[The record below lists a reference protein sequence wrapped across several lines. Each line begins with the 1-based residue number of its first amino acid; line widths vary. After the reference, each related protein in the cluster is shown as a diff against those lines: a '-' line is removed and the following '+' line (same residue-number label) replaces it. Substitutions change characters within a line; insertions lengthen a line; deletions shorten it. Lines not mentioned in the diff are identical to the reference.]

1 MEIVLPKEFQKH
13 YRLQIVAGMI
23 LLSCL
28 ATSCDK
34 FEYSPYQTD
43 NPNRPNNLNSNNIN
57 ELMAAESN
65 ADDTIRFVFTGDSQR
80 FYDALN
86 DLVSKANSLPDIDF
100 LILAGDIS
108 DFGLLQE
115 FIWINDELEGLNF
128 PYMAVIGNHDL
139 TANGSVIYT
148 SMFGQKN
155 FTFTYKKH
163 KFIFHDT
170 NSREYNFNGNVP
182 DIPWLGAQLRD
193 SSANWFIGVSHVP
206 PFDVDFDKNLE
217 IPYKDQWAAD
227 SSFILSLHGHL
238 HAYGDAYI
246 YDDHVRYITTPSVQ
260 QREFMLFEIV
270 NGKITK
276 QMIPY

>member
-1 MEIVLPKEFQKH
+1 MARLFSSTIFAQPRFALGTSFIVLMLFST
-13 YRLQIVAGMI
+13 A
-23 LLSCL
+23 
-28 ATSCDK
+28 CDK

-43 NPNRPNNLNSNNIN
+43 NPNRPDNLNRKNLN
-57 ELMAAESN
+57 ELLSGEKE
-65 ADDTIRFVFTGDSQR
+65 ADDTLRFIFTGDSQR
-80 FYDALN
+80 FYDELQ
-86 DLVSKANSLPDIDF
+86 DLVNKANSLPDIDF
-100 LILAGDIS
+100 LVLAGDIS

-115 FIWINDELEGLNF
+115 FIWVNDELDQLNF
-128 PYMAVIGNHDL
+128 PYLAVVGNHDL

-155 FTFTYKKH
+155 FSFTYKKH

-193 SSANWFIGVSHVP
+193 TSANWFIGVSHVP

-217 IPYKDQWAAD
+217 NPYKDQWAAD

-238 HAYGDAYI
+238 HAYGDAII
-246 YDDHVRYITTPSVQ
+246 YDDHVRYITTPAVQ
-260 QREFMLFEIV
+260 QRELMLFELV

-276 QMIPY
+276 QMIAY

>member
-1 MEIVLPKEFQKH
+1 MPM
-13 YRLQIVAGMI
+13 LQHSLIPSLTRFAVSSTLLMVA
-23 LLSCL
+23 LLTT
-28 ATSCDK
+28 ACDK

-43 NPNRPNNLNSNNIN
+43 NPNRPDNLNAKNIN
-57 ELMAAESN
+57 KLLSRETES
-65 ADDTIRFVFTGDSQR
+65 DDTVRFIFTGDSQR
-80 FYDALN
+80 FYDELR
-86 DLVSKANSLPDIDF
+86 DLVNKANSIPKVDF
-100 LILAGDIS
+100 LVLAGDIS

-115 FIWINDELEGLNF
+115 FIWVNKELEKLYS
-128 PYMAVIGNHDL
+128 PYVAVVGNHDL

-148 SMFGQKN
+148 SMFGEKN
-155 FTFTYKKH
+155 FSFTYKKH

-182 DIPWLGAQLRD
+182 NIPWLGAQLRD
-193 SSANWFIGVSHVP
+193 TSANWFIGISHVP

-217 IPYKDQWAAD
+217 NVYKDQWAVD

-246 YDDHVRYITTPSVQ
+246 YDDHVRYITTKAVG
-260 QREFMLFEIV
+260 QREFMLFELV

-276 QMIPY
+276 KMITY